1 MKQTTKRFLSMI
13 LGVVFFV
20 GSIVIYFQ
28 LIQPAYG
35 ETLKLKSTKASLQS
49 FLDKEKQ
56 AIDTVKQLISDYNT
70 KNEKIQQ
77 TVSLVLP
84 TDPDVSGAVT
94 QLYGLS
100 QNNNLQFKDVK
111 ISVPGLSSASSQAKG
126 LDPSNLALA
135 LQRPIGTLSLST
147 VLVGSYDDFKE
158 FLSQLQSNIR
168 IFDIKTL
175 LMSPVINIGKDK
187 IPQAIEKYT
196 FSFSVST
203 YYQSP

>member
-20 GSIVIYFQ
+20 GSVVTYFQ
-28 LIQPAYG
+28 FIQPEYG
-35 ETLKLKSTKASLQS
+35 EILKLKSTMASLQS

-56 AIDTVKQLISDYNT
+56 AINTVKQLISDYNT

-84 TDPDVSGAVT
+84 TEPDVAGAVA

-100 QNNNLQFKDVK
+100 QNNNLQLKSVG
-111 ISVPGLSSASSQAKG
+111 ISVSGLSNAPSQVTG
-126 LDPSNLALA
+126 LAPSNLALA
-135 LQRPIGTLSLST
+135 LQRPKGTLSLST
-147 VLVGSYDDFKE
+147 VLTGSYEDFKA
-158 FLSQLQSNIR
+158 FLSELQTNIR
-168 IFDIKTL
+168 IFDIKSL
-175 LMSPVINIGKDK
+175 AVSPIINVNNKV
-187 IPQAIEKYT
+187 PQPIERFT
-196 FSFSVST
+196 FSISVAT